1 MIVLPNRVRV
11 VVVVSALALAAGLLT
26 LALMA
31 KSAKA
36 QGTDFNFSE
45 PFTFSFTNPC
55 TGEQVT
61 GEGTAR
67 IVGNF
72 TDDAS
77 GGFHF
82 QAQTSTSG
90 SGVGSPSGA
99 TYIVTGVSHDAINV
113 RDNEYPVAFTMVQRT
128 QYIRQGEDMPEDD
141 LVFDMLFHFTV
152 NANGEVTA
160 EVGDIDPETGA
171 IVTHQECR

>member
-1 MIVLPNRVRV
+1 MTRIGLV
-11 VVVVSALALAAGLLT
+11 VVLALVATMTFAPF
-26 LALMA
+26 AQ
-31 KSAKA
+31 A
-36 QGTDFNFSE
+36 QGTEFNLTE

-55 TGEQVT
+55 TEEQVT

-77 GGFHF
+77 GGFHM
-82 QAQTSTSG
+82 QSQTSTSG
-90 SGVGSPSGA
+90 SGVGSPSAA
-99 TYIVTGVSHDAINV
+99 TYIVTGVSHDTFNG
-113 RDNEYPVAFTMVQRT
+113 RNTEYPFTLTFLQRT

-141 LVFDMLFHFTV
+141 LVFYMLYHLTF

-160 EVGDIDPETGA
+160 EVGEIDPETGA